1 MKDSTLKNKTET
13 TRKNL
18 AALWDKDQ
26 WLQSAN
32 VITRKRA
39 GTGNLWASPDDVA
52 PLKELLYLSVGIP
65 DSEALPRAELN
76 EAMLEVMNKKD
87 DTSLRYGFGPGYF
100 PVRKYLAEKYTQD
113 KGLDV
118 TPDWFL
124 LTNGSSGAIDQIARC
139 IIDPGDVIL
148 CETPTYMG
156 SLANFYG
163 VGAEVCPVTV
173 DPHGLNM
180 ADLKEKIK
188 GLKSRGRTIKFLY
201 TISAFH
207 NPTGATLSRERKL
220 ELLELAAREKFLI
233 LDDEAYGDLY
243 YEIPPSESLFSL
255 SGGHGV
261 LTVGTFSKVL
271 ATGLRIG
278 WIHAHP
284 DAIHLF
290 SRMKFDMGQNQM
302 ALHMMG
308 RFLEKGRLEPHV
320 EKMRGIYQ
328 KKMIRVAEALEK
340 DVLQFVSFSRPTG
353 GFYLW
358 VQLKQG
364 IKARSVWRTATRE
377 GVAVNQGYTFIPD
390 YGEGDGEYLRI
401 AFSWTPMHQLDE
413 ALLRLKTAILLVAD
427 GKSA

>member
-1 MKDSTLKNKTET
+1 MKNQAET
-13 TRKNL
+13 TRNSL
-18 AALWDKDQ
+18 AAIWNKDQ

-32 VITRKRA
+32 TTTRKRA
-39 GTGNLWASPDDVA
+39 GAGNLWASPDDVA
-52 PLKELLYLSVGIP
+52 PRKELLYLSVGIP
-65 DSEALPRAELN
+65 DSEELPRVELN

-100 PVRKYLAEKYTQD
+100 PVRKYLAEKYSRD

-139 IIDPGDVIL
+139 LIDPGDVIL

-163 VGAEVCPVTV
+163 VGAEVRPVTV
-173 DPHGLNM
+173 DQDGLNV
-180 ADLKEKIK
+180 DELKEKIK
-188 GLKSRGRTIKFLY
+188 VLKAEGRTLKLLY

-207 NPTGATLSRERKL
+207 NPTGATLNRERKL

-233 LDDEAYGDLY
+233 LDDDAYGDLY
-243 YEIPPSESLFSL
+243 YKSPPSESLSSL

-284 DAIHLF
+284 DAINLF
-290 SRMKFDMGQNQM
+290 ARMKFDMGQNQM

-320 EKMRGIYQ
+320 EKMRGVYQ
-328 KKMIRVAEALEK
+328 NKMIRVAGALEK
-340 DVLQFVSFSRPTG
+340 DLLNYVSFNRPAG

-364 IKARSVWRTATRE
+364 ISARSVWRTATRE
-377 GVAVNQGYTFIPD
+377 GIAVNQGYTFIPD
-390 YGEGDGEYLRI
+390 YREGDGEYLRI